1 MTSYLLDTNH
11 VSKVLDGDPTI
22 RQQLV
27 AAQQRGDTV
36 GISTTVLGELYFA
49 AHSSEQKERNLQRI
63 EQLVGQVNLWLFDG
77 RAAEE
82 FGRVRAELRQKG
94 RPIPP
99 MDAQIA
105 AVARMLGL
113 TVATADH
120 HFAFVDGL
128 SVENWLEI
136 DTKWP

>member
-63 EQLVGQVNLWLFDG
+63 E
-77 RAAEE
+77 
-82 FGRVRAELRQKG
+82 
-94 RPIPP
+94 
-99 MDAQIA
+99 
-105 AVARMLGL
+105 
-113 TVATADH
+113 
-120 HFAFVDGL
+120 
-128 SVENWLEI
+128 
-136 DTKWP
+136 